1 MMNQAAA
8 STLQMM
14 LNPTLPLTLLAP
26 VFAALVIVFLPK
38 EETKTIK
45 IVAALGTLTSL
56 ALSIYVFFA
65 YDRHLGGMQFNF
77 LVPGWTQDLGV
88 NLAFGVDGISLPM
101 LLLTNLIGFSAVYSS
116 WNLEKRVKEF
126 FVLLLVL
133 IAGVMG
139 TFIARD
145 LFIFFLF
152 YEVVVIPIYIM
163 VIIFGSTKRVTKE
176 YAGMKL
182 TIYLLIGSAFLLV
195 GLVALYLAIIPLNH
209 NQGTF
214 MFDQL
219 ALLGQQLDPNFQ
231 VFVFA
236 LVLFGFGSLI
246 SMFPFHSWSPDGYA
260 GAPTAVSMIHA
271 GVLKKIGGYGLIRL
285 GLFVLPAGAKFWAPA
300 MAVLAVAGALYAA
313 FIAMAQKDLKYVV
326 GYSSVS
332 HMGYVIIAIAALN
345 ITSIDGAVAMMFA
358 HGVMSALFFSMIGFV
373 YEKTHTRNI
382 ADLGGLAHQM
392 PRLATGFLIAGMAGL
407 GLPSTVNFVAE
418 FTIFIG
424 AVKALPVPA
433 VLGVFGIIFTAAYT
447 LRVIANV
454 LFGPRRPEWDHLR
467 DLKGP
472 EMVPIYVFVTVLFV
486 VGVFPNLVLGLI
498 DSGVVSSGLA
508 KILETVGQAKIGGL
522 F

>member
-1 MMNQAAA
+1 MSALPTADPQ
-8 STLQMM
+8 SM
-14 LNPTLPLTLLAP
+14 LLPFTLLAP
-26 VFAALVIVFLPK
+26 IVAMLLIVFLPK
-38 EETKTIK
+38 EEGKTIK
-45 IVAALGTLTSL
+45 LVAAMGMFVSL
-56 ALSIYVFFA
+56 VLSLFVFFTYNRA
-65 YDRHLGGMQFNF
+65 LGGMQFT
-77 LVPGWTQDLGV
+77 LTIPWVPDLGV
-88 NLAFGVDGISLPM
+88 NLAFGVDGISAPM
-101 LLLTNLIGFSAVYSS
+101 LLLTNLIGFSAIYAS
-116 WNLEKRVKEF
+116 WNIEKRVKEF
-126 FVLLLVL
+126 FALLLIL

-152 YEVVVIPIYIM
+152 YEIVVIPIYIM
-163 VIIFGSTKRVTKE
+163 VIIWGSTKRVSKE

-195 GLVALYLAIIPLNH
+195 GMIALYLTAAANGNP
-209 NQGTF
+209 TF

-219 ALLGQQLDPNFQ
+219 AARQDLYSPAFQ
-231 VFVFA
+231 KVAFA
-236 LVLFGFGSLI
+236 LILFGFGSLI

-285 GLFVLPAGAKFWAPA
+285 GLYVLPIGASFWAPYIA
-300 MAVLAVAGALYAA
+300 ALAVANVLYAA
-313 FIAMAQKDLKYVV
+313 FIALAQKDLKYVI

-332 HMGYVIIAIAALN
+332 HMGYVLIAVAAMTPTAVN
-345 ITSIDGAVAMMFA
+345 GAVAMMFA

-392 PRLATGFLIAGMAGL
+392 PRLAIGFIIAGLASL
-407 GLPSTVNFVAE
+407 GLPGTVNFIAE

-424 AVKALPVPA
+424 TIKVLPVQA
-433 VLGVFGIIFTAAYT
+433 VLGIAGVIFTAVYT

-454 LFGPRRPEWDHLR
+454 MFGPRRPEWDHLKDIR
-467 DLKGP
+467 GP
-472 EMVPIYVFVTVLFV
+472 ELVPLVMMVFVIFV
-486 VGVFPNLVLGLI
+486 AGFLPNIVLGLI
-498 DSGVVSSGLA
+498 DTGITSSGLA
-508 KILETVGQAKIGGL
+508 KVLEMVSQAKMGGM